1 MKTITTFPN
10 PSNEKR
16 ETSPNINQVLKI
28 KYTPNVSTALNP
40 NKGIINNTNKQ
51 VRKKIRGKDV
61 PVRKIKKTNRSHP
74 MQNLCTIVTTKQI
87 KQSNI
92 THMKYRYIRPSDKKP
107 IRSSSKICYLPR
119 TQSRNERNQFTDDNL
134 ENNSQYIPGK

>member
-61 PVRKIKKTNRSHP
+61 PVRKIKK
-74 MQNLCTIVTTKQI
+74 QI
-87 KQSNI
+87 DHTQCKIYVLSL
-92 THMKYRYIRPSDKKP
+92 KL
-107 IRSSSKICYLPR
+107 SK
-119 TQSRNERNQFTDDNL
+119 
-134 ENNSQYIPGK
+134 